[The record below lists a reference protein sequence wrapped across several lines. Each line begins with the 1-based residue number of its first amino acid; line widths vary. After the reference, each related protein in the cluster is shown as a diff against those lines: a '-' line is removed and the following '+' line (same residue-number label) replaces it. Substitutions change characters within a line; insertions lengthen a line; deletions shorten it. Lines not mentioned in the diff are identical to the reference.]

1 MFIIL
6 FAVMCIINAA
16 LSFILIATVDEVRDQ
31 NTRIAQLVKVL
42 AKHDDEIGGLV
53 NDFNGMNNKLEKDYT
68 NHMKDM
74 NMLNKRIIALSREG
88 EKA

>member
-6 FAVMCIINAA
+6 FAVMCIINAV

-53 NDFNGMNNKLEKDYT
+53 NDFNGMNTKMEKDYA

-74 NMLNKRIIALSREG
+74 NRMNQRIIALCKEG